1 VVIEEEIPFFGLLPD
16 TLAAK
21 LEECNSETK
30 GRAFRIFVVSEDDRS
45 KYCFPHHPKNLLQTF
60 LLVNNF
66 ILPHMNR
73 TLQSILE
80 ARGVSP
86 LFGHVFLPV
95 DLSPL
100 QMEDFEQGK
109 LHHPYQ
115 DEVAG
120 ELEEDEEGKKAKT
133 VKDDL
138 TMEISTATEVIV
150 QVWDSKLT
158 TTIWDNPI
166 LHGKGA
172 LYSKLGVEPT
182 EWMQKESVRVTR
194 RWVYRG
200 NSIKVFVRV
209 QDITTTLPPPN
220 VKVVCWEV
228 SRREKTPKRAKHRQW
243 PSDNYPEYSE
253 QELKEQERGKGAL
266 HAGHHGS
273 ELEFGLT
280 NDWDEDDDWESMVF
294 HIDNP
299 ENGDGPEFHF
309 IPAFILPS
317 DAPWYLSLSLSL
329 SSITSL
335 FCLCLAATL
344 SVKQNIFLGQS
355 AEMLKS

>member
-1 VVIEEEIPFFGLLPD
+1 
-16 TLAAK
+16 
-21 LEECNSETK
+21 
-30 GRAFRIFVVSEDDRS
+30 
-45 KYCFPHHPKNLLQTF
+45 
-60 LLVNNF
+60 
-66 ILPHMNR
+66 
-73 TLQSILE
+73 
-80 ARGVSP
+80 
-86 LFGHVFLPV
+86 
-95 DLSPL
+95 
-100 QMEDFEQGK
+100 MEDFEKGEYHYQ
-109 LHHPYQ
+109 YQ

-228 SRREKTPKRAKHRQW
+228 SRKDEEFGQRSRILPW
-243 PSDNYPEYSE
+243 PVSGFVKYSE
-253 QELKEQERGKGAL
+253 QELKEQERGKGVL
-266 HAGHHGS
+266 HGGHHGS
-273 ELEFGLT
+273 EMEFCLT
-280 NDWDEDDDWESMVF
+280 NPHDENEGDEDG
-294 HIDNP
+294 
-299 ENGDGPEFHF
+299 ENMYTIFDMISIYIVNAELGSGPEYHL
-309 IPAFILPS
+309 IPTFLANAGAPGFSLPS
-317 DAPWYLSLSLSL
+317 LFFS
-329 SSITSL
+329 SL
-335 FCLCLAATL
+335 FAFLSISSLLLLNSHPSFFLALT
-344 SVKQNIFLGQS
+344 V
-355 AEMLKS
+355 